1 MNRNRK
7 EWSSSRVSRKVIFTE
22 NVLKTHK
29 WIRTSWQK
37 RWVFEMIRKSKREF
51 TSLFQFAWGGCA
63 LAFGFRLFTYYRY
76 WFYTTFTL
84 KLRDLR
90 NLPCYFRLHLK
101 TVWYMPIDNLK
112 ATKKL
117 WTPSSTLF
125 KKRALYS
132 CTLQHV
138 ICHRK
143 HTLSEYVGFTP
154 PFQSQSVFC
163 PCKRKLADDPPFRYL
178 IIFQYPQLHLCL
190 GRLLVPTG

>member
-1 MNRNRK
+1 MTTVLLELQSGIYSWMFCVRPWMNRNRK

-132 CTLQHV
+132 WT
-138 ICHRK
+138 IPFNM
-143 HTLSEYVGFTP
+143 LSATGSTH
-154 PFQSQSVFC
+154 
-163 PCKRKLADDPPFRYL
+163 YL
-178 IIFQYPQLHLCL
+178 SM
-190 GRLLVPTG
+190 